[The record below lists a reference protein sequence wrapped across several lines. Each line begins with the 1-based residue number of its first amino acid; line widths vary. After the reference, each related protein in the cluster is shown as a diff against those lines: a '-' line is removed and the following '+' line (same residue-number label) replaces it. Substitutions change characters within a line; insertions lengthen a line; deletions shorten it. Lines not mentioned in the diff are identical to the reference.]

1 MRSGGALCVLI
12 NPSAEEEAMAR
23 AELGGVD
30 VEEGEI
36 SDDTVASEG
45 KRLDRVRESRESGG
59 SRVWGQGYG
68 DGRWMSEFLKFPST
82 APKYPPDLY
91 NFAWA
96 QAVQSKPAEG
106 TGLKDIRS
114 DYEKWVST
122 FVTGGKK
129 EVEAEDVDKVD
140 VEDGEK
146 EGVGGGPGE
155 ISEDAEKEEGEIEEG
170 EIEIGDAPEDG
181 TAVLTTEESPVEEVL
196 QEDGSD
202 AELEMLMAMQNS
214 LTEFSVKDSTK
225 SVSEWCFAL
234 KDSLEKLRSV
244 KSESCGGKK
253 LNSIRDSII
262 RQIYDRVHSVYS
274 IYHSSNTKLGEH
286 DKETMLSLLA
296 SLSSSSVDLFS
307 RKQIKEFEAM
317 VSYIER
323 DKPVQGMDLRI
334 DLSLP
339 NFDAKG
345 KNDAPA
351 KNVPA
356 PILVNSIERVGGRPE
371 DRFSW
376 GQYETEL
383 PSPTPPSRNDKPSA
397 DQSENNNQ
405 EVPPQVAKNIR
416 VGNDN
421 EDNCVYPCETDVVKA
436 VSSYQQKFL
445 RTSFWSG
452 DRLPSPTPSAEF
464 EVEDGDSNEEVSSS
478 VQNKAVGSLNIPPT
492 IQPLDTAGQKEQ
504 LTERILQ
511 PIPVTNL
518 YTRAQPKA
526 RDPRLRKQKVIDEA
540 VVDGHLAKRQR
551 NGQADDAFSVAVQEV
566 PGKGGWLEESS
577 IAAVSGDSNKNIR
590 AMDID
595 VSLASTDR
603 MAKKENREVVGSLPS
618 VSESNTMH
626 NKLPASSL
634 NTILPSM
641 ALANAVPGLAG
652 RLPAGNVA
660 SAAPSASLPALL
672 KGINPAILMQLIKN
686 EQERLA
692 AQTVQNSAIQAQPT
706 SCPPTPVVP
715 STALP
720 AGNGAPLKAS
730 EVDQKPGVAKISTQ
744 TVSVGPPM
752 EDSVKVR
759 MKPRDPR
766 RRFLQENVLQKTESL
781 EPKHPEVNSV
791 AMQNLQGRKDLPAEG
806 DQNEQAKRA
815 ASLLSSGPLPDI
827 SQKLTHTLKSVADI
841 LAGSQLTNVTPGII
855 PGKPSGLVGSG
866 VRDQGNNGIA
876 NKGPADDE
884 QGQDLWGDVDHLLEG
899 LDEQQK
905 VAIQK
910 ERARRIE
917 EQNKMF
923 AARKLCLVLDLDHT
937 LLNSAKFVEVDPVHD
952 EILRKKEDLDRDKSQ
967 RHLFRFAHMGMWTK
981 LRPGIWNFLE
991 RASKLYELHLYTMGN
1006 KVYATE
1012 MAKVLDPTGAL
1023 FSGRVISKGDD
1034 GDPFDGDERIPKS
1047 KDLDGVLG
1055 MESAVL
1061 IIDDSVKVWPHHRHN
1076 LILVERYTFFPCSRR
1091 QFGLFGPSLLE
1102 IDHDERPEDGTL
1114 ASALAV
1120 IERIH
1125 HSFFSN
1131 QALNSVDVRDI
1142 LVSEQRRILQ
1152 GCKIIFSRVFP
1163 VGEANPHLH
1172 PLWKLA
1178 EQFGAVCTNQ
1188 LDEQVTHVVANSLG
1202 TDKVNWAISTGRF
1215 VVNPGWLEASALLY
1229 RRANEAD
1236 FAIKP

>member
-1 MRSGGALCVLI
+1 MRSGGALCVLL
-12 NPSAEEEAMAR
+12 NLSAEEEAMAR

-36 SDDTVASEG
+36 SDDQEASEG

-68 DGRWMSEFLKFPST
+68 DGRWMSEFLKFPSA

-122 FVTGGKK
+122 FVNGGKK
-129 EVEAEDVDKVD
+129 EVEGEDGDKVD
-140 VEDGEK
+140 EEDGEDG
-146 EGVGGGPGE
+146 GVGGGAGE

-170 EIEIGDAPEDG
+170 EIEIGDGPEDG
-181 TAVLTTEESPVEEVL
+181 DEVSVREESPVEEVL
-196 QEDGSD
+196 QEDGGD
-202 AELEMLMAMQNS
+202 GVLANVLLLMQTS
-214 LTEFSVKDSTK
+214 LTEFSVKGSTK
-225 SVSEWCFAL
+225 SFSEWCFAL

-244 KSESCGGKK
+244 KSENCGGKK
-253 LNSIRDSII
+253 LDSIRDSVI
-262 RQIYDRVHSVYS
+262 QKIYNGVHSVYS

-286 DKETMLSLLA
+286 DKKAMLSLFA
-296 SLSSSSVDLFS
+296 SLSSSSIDLFS
-307 RKQIKEFEAM
+307 RKQVKEFEAM

-323 DKPVQGMDLRI
+323 DKPVQGMDLHI

-345 KNDAPA
+345 KIDAPA

-356 PILVNSIERVGGRPE
+356 PILVNSMERVSGRPE
-371 DRFSW
+371 GRFAWS
-376 GQYETEL
+376 QYETEL

-405 EVPPQVAKNIR
+405 EVPPQVAKSSR

-421 EDNCVYPCETDVVKA
+421 EDNCVYPSETDVVKA
-436 VSSYQQKFL
+436 VSSYQQRFL

-452 DRLPSPTPSAEF
+452 DRLPSPTPSAEC
-464 EVEDGDSNEEVSSS
+464 EVEERDFNEEVSSS
-478 VQNKAVGSLNIPPT
+478 VPNKAVGSQGTSPA
-492 IQPLDTAGQKEQ
+492 IQPVDSAGQKEQ

-511 PIPVTNL
+511 PIPVNPF
-518 YTRAQPKA
+518 TRAQPKA
-526 RDPRLRKQKVIDEA
+526 RDPRLRKHKFIDEA
-540 VVDGHLAKRQR
+540 LADGHLAKRQR
-551 NGQADDAFSVAVQEV
+551 NGQADDGFSIELQEV
-566 PGKGGWLEESS
+566 PGKGGWLEESMVP
-577 IAAVSGDSNKNIR
+577 VSVDSNTNVR
-590 AMDID
+590 AMDTD
-595 VSLASTDR
+595 VSLSCLDR
-603 MAKKENREVVGSLPS
+603 TAKKENREGVGSLPS
-618 VSESNTMH
+618 VSESSTMH
-626 NKLPASSL
+626 NKPPAICP
-634 NTILPSM
+634 NTILSAMP
-641 ALANAVPGLAG
+641 LTNAMPGLAG
-652 RLPAGNVA
+652 RLPAGNVS

-672 KGINPAILMQLIKN
+672 KGINPVILMQLIKN

-692 AQTVQNSAIQAQPT
+692 VQTMQKSAFQAPQA
-706 SCPPTPVVP
+706 SFPPTQVVS

-720 AGNGAPLKAS
+720 AGNDAPLKAS
-730 EVDQKPGVAKISTQ
+730 EVDKSPGIAKISTQ
-744 TVSVGPPM
+744 TVSMSPPI
-752 EDSVKVR
+752 EDSAKVR

-766 RRFLQENVLQKTESL
+766 RRFLQENALKITDSL
-781 EPKHPEVNSV
+781 EPKQPEVNSV
-791 AMQNLQGRKDLPAEG
+791 AMQNLPGRKDLPADG
-806 DQNEQAKRA
+806 DQNEHARRA
-815 ASLLSSGPLPDI
+815 PSLPSSGALPDI

-841 LAGSQLTNVTPGII
+841 VAGSLTNMTSGNM
-855 PGKPSGLVGSG
+855 PGKPSALVGSC
-866 VRDQGNNGIA
+866 VRDQGNNGLA
-876 NKGPADDE
+876 NKSPMGDAESQNP
-884 QGQDLWGDVDHLLEG
+884 WGDVDHLLEG

-952 EILRKKEDLDRDKSQ
+952 EILRKKEELDRDQPQ

-1102 IDHDERPEDGTL
+1102 IDHDERAEDGTL

-1125 HSFFSN
+1125 HNFFSN
-1131 QALNSVDVRDI
+1131 HTLNSVDVRDI
-1142 LVSEQRRILQ
+1142 LVSEQRRILH

-1178 EQFGAVCTNQ
+1178 EQFGAFCTNQ

-1215 VVNPGWLEASALLY
+1215 VVNPGWLEASTLLY